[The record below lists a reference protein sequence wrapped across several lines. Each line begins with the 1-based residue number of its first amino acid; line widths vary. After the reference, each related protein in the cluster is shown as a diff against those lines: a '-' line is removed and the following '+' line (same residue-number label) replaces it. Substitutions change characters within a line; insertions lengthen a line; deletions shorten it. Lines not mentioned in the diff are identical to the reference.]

1 LNRTP
6 PGASRGWAPPGANRI
21 AGANSPINNG
31 NPFNNPRDNFLANG
45 GRGAGD
51 FAGGL
56 QGLSSAADAVRQ
68 QDFARGAPAA
78 ADAFRQQD
86 FARGAASAVD
96 ALRQYD
102 GGQGLSKAEDVVD
115 KWWNREYA
123 RDLLSSWSWGSG
135 DGGSGW
141 GSSYGTS
148 DSGYGSYSGYG
159 TSDSGY
165 GSAYSTATGGVYD
178 STGVASEAPVDS
190 AQTSASSNEVGEN
203 AGDETAVAK
212 EYMDAALVAF
222 QNGDYAGAQRNSER
236 AIGLVPRNTNLHEFR
251 ALCQF
256 ADGNYKDAAATLYK
270 VLAAGPGWNW
280 NALSSLYAD
289 PQVYTRQLR
298 ALEQFVKDHPS
309 DASGRFVLAYHY
321 LVLDHRGQALD
332 QLRQVAKLQPQN
344 KVSAGIVKA
353 LENAGKPESAADKPD
368 PAR

>member
-1 LNRTP
+1 LDRTP

-21 AGANSPINNG
+21 AGANPLINNG
-31 NPFNNPRDNFLANG
+31 NPFTNPRDIGG
-45 GRGAGD
+45 GRGPND
-51 FAGGL
+51 FAGGW
-56 QGLSSAADAVRQ
+56 QGLSQAADAVRQ
-68 QDFARGAPAA
+68 QDFARVAPAA
-78 ADAFRQQD
+78 ADALRQQD
-86 FARGAASAVD
+86 FARGASSAAD

-102 GGQGLSKAEDVVD
+102 GGQGHSKAEDVID

-123 RDLLSSWSWGSG
+123 RDLLNSWSWGYSG

-148 DSGYGSYSGYG
+148 SSGYGGYSGYG
-159 TSDSGY
+159 ASDSGY
-165 GSAYSTATGGVYD
+165 SSGYSAQAGGIYD
-178 STGVASEAPVDS
+178 SAATASEATFDS
-190 AQTSASSNEVGEN
+190 AQTSASSNQVAEN
-203 AGDETAVAK
+203 ASDETAGAK
-212 EYMDAALVAF
+212 QYMDAALRAF
-222 QNGDYAGAQRNSER
+222 QNGDYAGAQSKCER

-256 ADGNYKDAAATLYK
+256 AQSNYKDAAATLYA

-289 PQVYTRQLR
+289 PQVYTSQLR

-321 LVLDHRGQALD
+321 LVLDHRDPALD
-332 QLRQVAKLQPQN
+332 QMRQVARLQPQN
-344 KVSAGIVKA
+344 KVSAGIATA
-353 LENAGKPESAADKPD
+353 LEKAKKPGRAADKPA